1 MAVQLNI
8 PGGVDWPVQFR
19 QQFFGVTWGFTL
31 RENQL
36 LDDNRATIDISADG
50 DKLLEGRILLI
61 GNTIGAS
68 NAEMDAVF
76 YALPEGSSIV
86 QPTQERIRDG
96 VVNIFGSQKNA

>member
-1 MAVQLNI
+1 MPAKLNVP
-8 PGGVDWPVQFR
+8 PGIDWPVQFR

-86 QPTQERIRDG
+86 QPTQDRIREG

>member
-19 QQFFGVTWGFTL
+19 QQFFGVTWGFLL

-36 LDDNRATIDISADG
+36 LDDDRATIDISADG

-96 VVNIFGSQKNA
+96 TVEIFGSQKNA